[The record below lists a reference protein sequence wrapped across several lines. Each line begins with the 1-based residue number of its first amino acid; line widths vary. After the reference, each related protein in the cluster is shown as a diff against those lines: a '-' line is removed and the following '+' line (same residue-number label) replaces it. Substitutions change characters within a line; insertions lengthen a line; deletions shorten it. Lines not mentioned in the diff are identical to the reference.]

1 MKKFLYRI
9 AKLSIPFWV
18 ILALI
23 VLLDPFGFLW
33 RTNETQNLLLTEISK
48 NNDRPL
54 FNLLQLNKK
63 NPEIIVIGDSRSDQ
77 LNLDN
82 CQNKKQENK
91 SLNVNDYLNLSD
103 VENPKQMY
111 YIIVIS
117 FLLFIGVMSTLTA
130 RKVISPINIVIYLLY
145 CVGFM
150 SLVHYS
156 E

>member
-63 NPEIIVIGDSRSDQ
+63 NPVLLKDSLCSCRLDFLHTQ
-77 LNLDN
+77 NLYV
-82 CQNKKQENK
+82 
-91 SLNVNDYLNLSD
+91 LGPV
-103 VENPKQMY
+103 V
-111 YIIVIS
+111 
-117 FLLFIGVMSTLTA
+117 LLV
-130 RKVISPINIVIYLLY
+130 
-145 CVGFM
+145 
-150 SLVHYS
+150 
-156 E
+156 